1 LKVDRGFLSR
11 RIDSSCVAIDRSFCG
26 SVGGG
31 GLEDTDGK
39 TQLLIENPTNRYLI
53 NSPMLP
59 ELKRNSD
66 GSLTVYMQKDSPD
79 ADQESTWLPAPRRP
93 SLRGD
98 AALLAKA
105 GFALDLQRHLGTTG
119 RAAG

>member
-1 LKVDRGFLSR
+1 VSQSIAAFAAVLVVVD
-11 RIDSSCVAIDRSFCG
+11 
-26 SVGGG
+26 
-31 GLEDTDGK
+31 LEDTDGK
-39 TQLLIENPTNRYLI
+39 TQLLIENPINRHLI
-53 NSPMLP
+53 NLPMLP

-66 GSLTVYMQKDSPD
+66 GSLTVYMQKDSPG
-79 ADQESTWLPAPRRP
+79 ADQESNWLPAPRRP

-119 RAAG
+119 RAAD